1 MANSQFLRRHYP
13 DQVTGS
19 LVAPTSQPMGSPR
32 DDDEYVPFGP
42 IAQALPEA
50 AVAGVFD
57 SFVTNNMINT
67 NNYT

>member
-1 MANSQFLRRHYP
+1 MSARSESGI
-13 DQVTGS
+13 D
-19 LVAPTSQPMGSPR
+19 
-32 DDDEYVPFGP
+32 
-42 IAQALPEA
+42 IAQALSEA